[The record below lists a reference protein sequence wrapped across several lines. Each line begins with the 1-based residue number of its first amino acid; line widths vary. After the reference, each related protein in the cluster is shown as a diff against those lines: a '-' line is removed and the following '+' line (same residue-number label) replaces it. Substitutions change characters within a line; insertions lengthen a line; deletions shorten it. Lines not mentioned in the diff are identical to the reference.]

1 MKPENSES
9 SGLLVQWRSNWMRGN
24 NEEAWRQTWTLRLL
38 ASAHWPP
45 KKANLLSRWL
55 YTRQSC
61 SINTPFLICFGSSLH
76 HSLFCKSRKSARD
89 VGPSGC
95 CYWGAVKLR
104 AACWPFPVCKAEASS
119 KMKIIHLAS
128 LCQDP
133 NLPWFLSATVTVEQI
148 QKTRKV
154 HIKVEETSRPG
165 ATSE

>member
-1 MKPENSES
+1 MKANM
-9 SGLLVQWRSNWMRGN
+9 NI
-24 NEEAWRQTWTLRLL
+24 EAPCSCTL
-38 ASAHWPP
+38 ASKEGESATS
-45 KKANLLSRWL
+45 LSRWL

-76 HSLFCKSRKSARD
+76 HSLFGKSRKSARD
-89 VGPSGC
+89 VEHSGC
-95 CYWGAVKLR
+95 CYWGALKLR
-104 AACWPFPVCKAEASS
+104 AAGWPFPLCRAEASS

-148 QKTRKV
+148 QKTQKV
-154 HIKVEETSRPG
+154 HVKGEDISRPV